1 MTCTFHLYI
10 KKDLY
15 FAPKIKRSNIFLEVP
30 VIGTFMELSYE
41 RKLGL
46 YFSLLTSLV
55 LKIFSEFQIKQI
67 EEVIWKVFFSQREQ
81 WLPLSCLHAN
91 CLESVLMIHQYWNS
105 YKKCFVR
112 IKTGKQI
119 TAISHENRAKTEK
132 NSNNYQEKR
141 KINWKLNLFV

>member
-46 YFSLLTSLV
+46 HFSLLTSLV
-55 LKIFSEFQIKQI
+55 LKIFSESQIKHI
-67 EEVIWKVFFSQREQ
+67 EEVI
-81 WLPLSCLHAN
+81 
-91 CLESVLMIHQYWNS
+91 
-105 YKKCFVR
+105 
-112 IKTGKQI
+112 
-119 TAISHENRAKTEK
+119 
-132 NSNNYQEKR
+132 
-141 KINWKLNLFV
+141 

>member
-1 MTCTFHLYI
+1 M

-55 LKIFSEFQIKQI
+55 LKIFSDQSFK
-67 EEVIWKVFFSQREQ
+67 
-81 WLPLSCLHAN
+81 
-91 CLESVLMIHQYWNS
+91 
-105 YKKCFVR
+105 
-112 IKTGKQI
+112 
-119 TAISHENRAKTEK
+119 
-132 NSNNYQEKR
+132 
-141 KINWKLNLFV
+141 